1 MQVVI
6 VSARYTE
13 QDALEEFLGQVFGYG
28 QARVTVGSPLHVFAF
43 ELLTPMQWTRGR
55 FQCTLPRALTPV

>member
-13 QDALEEFLGQVFGYG
+13 QNALEAFFGQVFGYG
-28 QARVTVGSPLHVFAF
+28 QARVT
-43 ELLTPMQWTRGR
+43 WTRGR
-55 FQCTLPRALTPV
+55 FQCTLPRALTPTEVTSMKASVEETHY